1 MSILTNKKL
10 GIVSL
15 GCDKNRVD
23 TEKMLGFLKGTGLE
37 VVDDLD
43 NADIIIINTCAFIE
57 KARKESIDNILDA
70 IELKKNNCEKI
81 IVTGCLSQKY
91 LEDLKKELPEVDAFL
106 GTSNY
111 SEIADILERLYKGEN
126 YYSNVSKDIDV
137 YERVLTTP
145 QHYAYIKIA
154 EGCDNH
160 CTFCS
165 IPSIRGKYTSRA
177 KENILREAQGLADIG
192 VKELILVAQDTGRY
206 GSDLYKDYDISDLM
220 NDLTKINGIE
230 WIRLLYCYPE
240 TVSDRLLN
248 LIVSESKICNYL
260 DIPLQHIDD
269 TILRRMNRRITE
281 EGIKNLINK
290 IREAGDISIRSSFI
304 LGFPQET
311 DEQFEKLLAF
321 LEEYKLDN
329 VGFFTYSKEEGT
341 PAAKMSGQI
350 PAKIKNLRLRQAAA
364 VQQKVVIQNNKK
376 YLNRT
381 LKVLYEGIDFDR
393 KLFYGRTQFNA
404 PEVDTLVYFSGDFAE
419 VGNFY
424 DVKITDIMTYDL
436 KGVMQ

>member
-220 NDLTKINGIE
+220 YDLTKINGIE

>member
-1 MSILTNKKL
+1 M
-10 GIVSL
+10 
-15 GCDKNRVD
+15 
-23 TEKMLGFLKGTGLE
+23 
-37 VVDDLD
+37 
-43 NADIIIINTCAFIE
+43 
-57 KARKESIDNILDA
+57 
-70 IELKKNNCEKI
+70 
-81 IVTGCLSQKY
+81 
-91 LEDLKKELPEVDAFL
+91 PEVDAFL

-220 NDLTKINGIE
+220 YDLTKINGIE